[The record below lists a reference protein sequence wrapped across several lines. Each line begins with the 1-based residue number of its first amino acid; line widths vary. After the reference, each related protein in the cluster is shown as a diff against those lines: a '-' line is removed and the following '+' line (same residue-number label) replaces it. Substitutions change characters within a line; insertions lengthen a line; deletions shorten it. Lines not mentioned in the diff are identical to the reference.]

1 MFDIK
6 NEIYKEAAEF
16 LNYFKEGNLKVLSN
30 KYDISIELFN
40 EMNEIVL
47 EDCTSNKSELNL
59 PPLSDIKDPDKNLCF
74 IQPVDEKKLY
84 TVEFDIFL
92 KDKPSDLTLIA
103 EYHIDDYFPKFEFR
117 YFRV

>member
-1 MFDIK
+1 MLDIK

-16 LNYFKEGNLKVLSN
+16 LNYFKEDNLKVLSN

-59 PPLSDIKDPDKNLCF
+59 PRYRILKIPIKICVLSNLLMRKNYMLSNLIF
-74 IQPVDEKKLY
+74 
-84 TVEFDIFL
+84 FL
-92 KDKPSDLTLIA
+92 KISLPI
-103 EYHIDDYFPKFEFR
+103 
-117 YFRV
+117 